1 MVAASGE
8 LDILLAKLRQ
18 VAGKDLDRA
27 TAIPPELYRSQ
38 AMLDLERERIFARE
52 WMSPGRAAD
61 LPNPGDYI
69 TFSINDQP
77 VFTIRGRDG
86 SIRSFSNVCLHRM
99 MRLLDGQGHCS
110 RIVCPYH
117 AWTYDTDGTLVGAPH
132 MKRSTDFNPR
142 DHSLPEIRTEIWEG
156 WVYIT
161 LNNDAPS
168 VADSLAPLLPVVAD
182 YRMADYIPCV
192 TEDFTWNT
200 NWKLLTENF
209 MEGYHLPVAHR
220 KTVGAWFPAEET
232 GFPDQQFDAFTYQTF
247 IKDQTAKYGLAHPS
261 NTRLEGRWRY
271 TSVMPTVFPTHM
283 YVLAPDHLWYLSLRP
298 KSLGEVQLRFGYAL
312 APEVYHSLTDRD
324 AFIAET
330 NAFFDLVNDE
340 DKLVVEGIYAGAK
353 APLAAGG
360 RLSWLEREIH
370 DFMNY
375 LVRRLDLGEAE
386 AKRRPALRAAT

>member
-8 LDILLAKLRQ
+8 LDILLAKLRL

-168 VADSLAPLLPVVAD
+168 VADSLASLLPVVAD

-261 NTRLEGRWRY
+261 NMRLEGRWRY

-386 AKRRPALRAAT
+386 TKRRPALRAAT